1 MCREKHR
8 VVLGQWAM
16 ISVETAT
23 DVFLAR
29 PQVAYTSVATNILSR
44 YYLQHCTLGKQ
55 VVGLKQALLP
65 LSLGAVLLSRPPNL
79 ALPERNEFG

>member
-1 MCREKHR
+1 MGHDSR
-8 VVLGQWAM
+8 
-16 ISVETAT
+16 VETAT

-29 PQVAYTSVATNILSR
+29 PQVAYISVATNILPR
-44 YYLQHCTLGKQ
+44 YYLATLYSRQAG
-55 VVGLKQALLP
+55 GGALLP